1 MDGLVRYGQT
11 DGLTDKQ
18 IDKQRDRW
26 MDTQTDGRTPNKQLR
41 TGIWDRD
48 TFLAE

>member
-18 IDKQRDRW
+18 MNKQTDRW
-26 MDTQTDGRTPNKQLR
+26 MDTQTDGRTPNRQLR
-41 TGIWDRD
+41 TGISVRD